1 MNDADAPHLIDPPIG
16 HLQNPGELTAE
27 NRIMLTLWG
36 EEMYRSGLASC
47 LAIYND
53 QPLAGKMILF
63 FQYRKEISDKIYNL
77 YKESIQQHF
86 ENEVRLVCFEMIF
99 YYALLILYFH
109 RTRLGIIS
117 VIGRMMT

>member
-1 MNDADAPHLIDPPIG
+1 MNDAHAPHLVDPPIG

-63 FQYRKEISDKIYNL
+63 FQYRKEIYNL
-77 YKESIQQHF
+77 YKESIHQHF
-86 ENEVRLVCFEMIF
+86 ENEVRLVYFE
-99 YYALLILYFH
+99 
-109 RTRLGIIS
+109 
-117 VIGRMMT
+117 